1 MKSHDLPCK
10 VESAS
15 LEPKFGNRFIAGGED
30 MWVHVFDFHTG
41 EEIGRLCGAC
51 RYLETL
57 VSLINVFVC
66 VLPFLVIFSAI
77 CIFLTYLCFHFCS
90 SKFNHM
96 SILF

>member
-41 EEIGRLCGAC
+41 EEIGRLYGA
-51 RYLETL
+51 RKYLET
-57 VSLINVFVC
+57 VVTLISIFVYVF
-66 VLPFLVIFSAI
+66 LFLVIFSSI
-77 CIFLTYLCFHFCS
+77 CVFSTSLKVLL
-90 SKFNHM
+90 
-96 SILF
+96 LFPFKL